1 MFLTFIFAVFVTV
14 FVGFWAIKMGKNP
27 IKVAL
32 PFGALVI
39 MCGLVMS
46 SVTIVSP
53 GHVGVQVVLGEVNLE
68 QLPEGIHIINPVSSV
83 KELEVRVVKEVVP
96 QASAGTKDLQ
106 QVHTDLVVNYRL
118 AGLKAAY
125 IYKDFGFDVADKVL
139 NPAIQEAFKAVTA
152 KYNSEELITKREEV
166 SLAVLSHL
174 KEKVAQYDIT
184 ITSVSLQNFAFSP
197 EYQKAIEQK
206 VISTQQKLK
215 AEQDLARIEVEARQA
230 IAVAE
235 GKAKAIQIETT
246 AINSQ
251 GGINYIE
258 LKRIEKWDGK
268 YPTTVAGNSP
278 LMFNLGNSK

>member
-1 MFLTFIFAVFVTV
+1 MIYTVLFTVLVFVI
-14 FVGFWAIKMGKNP
+14 AIVTASKTGRNP
-27 IKVAL
+27 IKYAI
-32 PFGALVI
+32 PFGMVAAI
-39 MCGLVMS
+39 IGLVLS
-46 SVTIVSP
+46 SIAIVSP
-53 GHVGVQVVLGEVNLE
+53 GHVGVQVVVGQVNMEPLT
-68 QLPEGIHIINPVSSV
+68 EGIHIINPLSNV
-83 KELEVRVVKEVVP
+83 KELEVRVVKEIVP
-96 QASAGTKDLQ
+96 NASAGTKDLQ

-118 AGLKAAY
+118 AGEKAAY
-125 IYKDFGFDVADKVL
+125 IFKNFGFDVADKVL

-166 SLAVLSHL
+166 SVAVLSHL

-184 ITSVSLQNFAFSP
+184 ITSVSLQNFAFSV

-251 GGINYIE
+251 GGNNYIE

-268 YPTTVAGNSP
+268 YPTTMAGNSP
-278 LMFNLGNSK
+278 LLFNVSGSK